1 MTKESDAECL
11 LKAGMVL
18 NEARKCGCD
27 ICTKMII
34 STDSDFLSVSTRF
47 ARIKKTNPGLL
58 FKMLAE
64 EWGRERILT
73 ELPELYS

>member
-27 ICTKMII
+27 TKMII

-47 ARIKKTNPGLL
+47 AKIKKTNPGLL

-64 EWGRERILT
+64 EWDRERILT